1 MNGQN
6 DGKLKILLD
15 NVPSGYLVDSAWMSK
30 QGIAKQSVHDYVGR
44 GWLERMAHGV
54 YRRPFTVN
62 EAQGAEAGWKIPL
75 LSAQWIMGY
84 DFHVGGTSA
93 LALHGVTHYLKFGG
107 NEKIMLYGADIPNWL
122 FKLAVDAHF
131 AKRSRAL
138 FSVGADSEV
147 GPVNDFTADPAA
159 SPERW
164 TLKASKPERAILE
177 ALYELPDKEGFDG
190 IDKIFESLRTLRPD
204 TLMMLL
210 KLCKNVRVKRL
221 FFVFAARHNHPWFK
235 YLDKADVNLGTG
247 DRALVKGGKLH
258 PVYRIMVPPEFL
270 PVPAG
275 AADDL

>member
-1 MNGQN
+1 MNGRN
-6 DGKLKILLD
+6 DGKLKRLLD
-15 NVPSGYLVDSAWMSK
+15 NVPPGYLVDSAWMSR
-30 QGIAKQSVHDYVGR
+30 QAIAKQSVHDYVGR
-44 GWLERMAHGV
+44 GWLERVAHGV

-62 EAQGAEAGWKIPL
+62 EAQGATSDWKIPL

-93 LALHGVTHYLKFGG
+93 LALHGLIHYLKFGG
-107 NEKIMLYGADIPNWL
+107 NETVMLYGADIPNWL
-122 FKLAVDAHF
+122 FKLPVDAHF
-131 AKRSRAL
+131 VKRSRAL
-138 FSVGADSEV
+138 FGPDADGEV
-147 GPVNDFTADPAA
+147 GPVGDPAA

-164 TLKASKPERAILE
+164 ALKASKPERAILE
-177 ALYELPDKEGFDG
+177 ALYELPDNAGFDG

-210 KLCKNVRVKRL
+210 ASCNNVRVKRL

-235 YLDKADVNLGTG
+235 YLDAAAVHLGTG

-258 PVYRIMVPPEFL
+258 PLYRIMVPPEFL

-275 AADDL
+275 AADGL